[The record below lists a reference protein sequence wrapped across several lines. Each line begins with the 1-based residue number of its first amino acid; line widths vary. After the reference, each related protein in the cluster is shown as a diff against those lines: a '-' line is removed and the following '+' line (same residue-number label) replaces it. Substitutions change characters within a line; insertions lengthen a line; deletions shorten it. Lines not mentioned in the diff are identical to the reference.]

1 MKRKALLFFLALVAM
16 LAFEVPVA
24 FAQEPEPE
32 APLTALFTDMAK
44 VMPIA
49 ILMGL
54 LTSLL
59 GYLKQTPP
67 ESFEL
72 DKFLATAIISVLMGI
87 LTLGFGWD
95 YTTAQEWS
103 ANGAIT
109 LYIYRIAKIIAIKA
123 GWIKLPQ
130 TTAYTTNIAIRNWR
144 VSTAADMMT
153 KLPFFR
159 NARAADEFL

>member
-1 MKRKALLFFLALVAM
+1 MGVLYRPRLFQMA
-16 LAFEVPVA
+16 AFS
-24 FAQEPEPE
+24 
-32 APLTALFTDMAK
+32 TSMAK
-44 VMPIA
+44 TMPIA

-72 DKFLATAIISVLMGI
+72 VKFLATSIISVIMGI

-103 ANGAIT
+103 ANGATT
-109 LYIYRIAKIIAIKA
+109 LNIYWIAKIIAIKT

-130 TTAYTTNIAIRNWR
+130 PASTTAT
-144 VSTAADMMT
+144 
-153 KLPFFR
+153 
-159 NARAADEFL
+159 

>member
-1 MKRKALLFFLALVAM
+1 MKKKKALLLILALVAM
-16 LAFEVPVA
+16 LTVLVPVA
-24 FAQEPEPE
+24 FAQEQEPE
-32 APLTALFTDMAK
+32 APLAVFFMNMAK
-44 VMPIA
+44 TLPMA

-54 LTSLL
+54 FTSIL

-72 DKFLATAIISVLMGI
+72 DKFLATAIISLIMGV

-95 YTTAQEWS
+95 YTTAEQWL

-109 LYIYRIAKIIAIKA
+109 LYIYWIAKIIAIRV

-130 TTAYTTNIAIRNWR
+130 PQTPAPT
-144 VSTAADMMT
+144 
-153 KLPFFR
+153 
-159 NARAADEFL
+159 

>member
-1 MKRKALLFFLALVAM
+1 MRKKTLLFVLALVAM
-16 LAFEVPVA
+16 LAFAVPAA
-24 FAQEPEPE
+24 FAQEPTSE
-32 APLTALFTDMAK
+32 APLAAFFTDMAK
-44 VMPIA
+44 VLPIA

-54 LTSLL
+54 LTSIL

-67 ESFEL
+67 EKFEL

-95 YTTAQEWS
+95 YTTAQEWL

-109 LYIYRIAKIIAIKA
+109 LYIYWIAKIIAIKV

-130 TTAYTTNIAIRNWR
+130 PQATAQ
-144 VSTAADMMT
+144 
-153 KLPFFR
+153 K
-159 NARAADEFL
+159 

>member
-1 MKRKALLFFLALVAM
+1 M
-16 LAFEVPVA
+16 VA
-24 FAQEPEPE
+24 FFAS
-32 APLTALFTDMAK
+32 MAK
-44 VMPIA
+44 VMPLA

-67 ESFEL
+67 EKFEL
-72 DKFLATAIISVLMGI
+72 DKFLATAMISVIMGI

-95 YTTAQEWS
+95 YTTAQEWL

-109 LYIYRIAKIIAIKA
+109 LYIYWIAKIIAIRI

-130 TTAYTTNIAIRNWR
+130 PQP
-144 VSTAADMMT
+144 AAQT
-153 KLPFFR
+153 
-159 NARAADEFL
+159 

>member
-1 MKRKALLFFLALVAM
+1 MGVLYRPRLFQMATFS
-16 LAFEVPVA
+16 
-24 FAQEPEPE
+24 
-32 APLTALFTDMAK
+32 TSMAK
-44 VMPIA
+44 TMPIA

-72 DKFLATAIISVLMGI
+72 DKFLATAMISVIMGI

-95 YTTAQEWS
+95 YTTAQEWL

-109 LYIYRIAKIIAIKA
+109 LYIYWIAKIIAIRI

-130 TTAYTTNIAIRNWR
+130 PQPTAQT
-144 VSTAADMMT
+144 
-153 KLPFFR
+153 
-159 NARAADEFL
+159 